1 VGETTAVAAT
11 VNGQPI
17 YELAVQR
24 GLERVPP
31 AKRAQARPEL
41 INYLVDNLLIEQ
53 HLKQLGVAVD
63 KAEVDKRVA
72 EMRAELKK
80 AGRDFDKMLAE
91 IKVSEAELREHIA
104 ADLRWYKHA
113 SAQATD
119 KVLKELFASS
129 KDMFDGTTVRAR
141 HILLSP
147 PAGDAE
153 AAEARLRAF
162 KKQIEAQVEAGLAKL
177 PAGTDKL
184 GREKARGTLLID
196 SFAAIAKEKSA
207 CPTKN
212 NGGDVGWF
220 QKAGFMV
227 APFSQAAF
235 ALQPNQM
242 SDVVRTPFG
251 LHLILVTERKPGRDV
266 KFEDVKEMVKEV
278 YCERLHE
285 TLAGQVRARSKIVIN
300 PEPK

>member
-24 GLERVPP
+24 GLDRVPP

-153 AAEARLRAF
+153 AAEAQLRAF

-278 YCERLHE
+278 YCERLRE